1 MLHSSD
7 SFRLRRPPTWALVL
21 AFGLVYLS
29 WGTTYLAIRE
39 GVKDL
44 PPALFGGVRITTAG
58 LLLFAFLAL
67 RRQPLRLPRRDLL
80 WVALAGVL
88 LFLGGNG
95 LITWGEMTVESGA
108 ASVLAATT
116 PLWLGLLELVR
127 PGGERLAI
135 WGWLGLL
142 AGLVGVLLLLPL
154 PHDLA
159 EFFRRPGPFLVI
171 ASAFC
176 WALGSLV
183 LRGRSRRGPHLT
195 MAAYQMVI
203 GGGSL
208 VLAGLLI
215 GEASQLTPE
224 HFTSTAVFAFFY
236 LLIVGSLVGFLAFT
250 YLLQHV
256 SATLAGTYAY
266 VNPAVAILVG
276 WLLGGERL
284 TLGVLG
290 GMAAILTGVALVRA
304 GTVRP
309 AGSPVALQP
318 EAPVRGVYVSR
329 SLPAGER
336 ET

>member
-1 MLHSSD
+1 V
-7 SFRLRRPPTWALVL
+7 WALVL

-44 PPALFGGVRITTAG
+44 PPALFGGVRITSAG
-58 LLLFAFLAL
+58 LLLFSYLAL
-67 RRQPLRLPRRDLL
+67 RRQPLRLPPRDLL
-80 WVALAGVL
+80 WLALVSLL
-88 LFLGGNG
+88 LFVGGNG
-95 LITWGEMTVESGA
+95 LITWGEMTVESGT

-116 PLWLGLLELVR
+116 PLWLGLLELIR
-127 PGGERLAI
+127 PRGERLNV

-154 PHDLA
+154 PQDLGQL
-159 EFFRRPGPFLVI
+159 FQQPGPFLVI
-171 ASAFC
+171 GSAFC
-176 WALGSLV
+176 WAFGSIV
-183 LRGRSRRGPHLT
+183 LRSRSRRGPHLT
-195 MAAYQMVI
+195 TAAYQMVI

-208 VLAGLLI
+208 ALTGLLC

-224 HFTSTAVFAFFY
+224 RFTSTAVFAFFY
-236 LLIVGSLVGFLAFT
+236 LLVVGSLVGYLAYT
-250 YLLQHV
+250 YLLRHV

-284 TLGVLG
+284 TLAVLG

-304 GTVRP
+304 GAVRP
-309 AGSPVALQP
+309 TASPPALQP
-318 EAPVRGVYVSR
+318 DAPARVCAADSK
-329 SLPAGER
+329 R

>member
-1 MLHSSD
+1 MPHSSE
-7 SFRLRRPPTWALVL
+7 SFRLRRPPTWTLVL

-58 LLLFAFLAL
+58 LLLFGFLAL

-80 WVALAGVL
+80 RTALVSLL
-88 LFLGGNG
+88 LFVGGNG

-116 PLWLGLLELVR
+116 PLWLGLLEVVR
-127 PGGERLAI
+127 PGGERLAG

-142 AGLVGVLLLLPL
+142 AGLVGVLLLLPI
-154 PHDLA
+154 PADLA

-171 ASAFC
+171 GSAFF
-176 WALGSLV
+176 WALGSIV
-183 LRGRSRRGPHLT
+183 LRGRSRRSPHLT
-195 MAAYQMVI
+195 SAAYQMVF
-203 GGGSL
+203 GGSA
-208 VLAGLLI
+208 LALTGLLC
-215 GEASQLTPE
+215 GEASRLTPE
-224 HFTSTAVFAFFY
+224 HFTATAVFAFFY
-236 LLIVGSLVGFLAFT
+236 LLVVGSLVGYLAFT

-256 SATLAGTYAY
+256 SATLVGTYAY

-290 GMAAILTGVALVRA
+290 GLAAILMGVALVRA
-304 GTVRP
+304 GARRP
-309 AGSPVALQP
+309 LTPDAGSHQGKSFLAAQP
-318 EAPVRGVYVSR
+318 KIGDSSNV
-329 SLPAGER
+329 
-336 ET
+336 

>member
-1 MLHSSD
+1 MPHSSD
-7 SFRLRRPPTWALVL
+7 SSRPRRPPTWTLVL
-21 AFGLVYLS
+21 AFVLVYLS

-39 GVKDL
+39 GVRDL

-58 LLLFAFLAL
+58 LILFAFLAL
-67 RRQPLRLPRRDLL
+67 RRKPLRLPRRDLL
-80 WVALAGVL
+80 GTALVSLL
-88 LFLGGNG
+88 LFVGGNG
-95 LITWGEMTVESGA
+95 LITLGEMTVESGA

-127 PGGERLAI
+127 PGGERLAV

-159 EFFRRPGPFLVI
+159 EFFRQPGPFLVI
-171 ASAFC
+171 GSAFC
-176 WALGSLV
+176 WALGSIL

-195 MAAYQMVI
+195 AAAYQMVI

-208 VLAGLLI
+208 ALTGLVF
-215 GEASQLTPE
+215 GEASRLTPE
-224 HFTSTAVFAFFY
+224 HFTPTAVFAFFY
-236 LLIVGSLVGFLAFT
+236 LLVVGSLVGYLAYT

-266 VNPAVAILVG
+266 VNPAVAILAG

-304 GTVRP
+304 GARRP
-309 AGSPVALQP
+309 LTPDMGSPQEKGFLSAKP
-318 EAPVRGVYVSR
+318 MIEDR
-329 SLPAGER
+329 SNV
-336 ET
+336 